1 MADHRSTDR
10 RTTRLVKIRVVDE
23 SITEQVVSEPESRE
37 VQHFLDG
44 MTPQWVQTHSQK
56 SFSCIVVS
64 WKDTPYLRPS
74 VRLHE
79 QLKSGQVESRKR
91 ERGVGRRMKMQEVAV
106 AATNAELHSFTDNED
121 SCFSSLLSYKIEN
134 QILH

>member
-1 MADHRSTDR
+1 MTNKTNRSRRTTDDFVIAVFVAGEMIPASDSGR
-10 RTTRLVKIRVVDE
+10 SVDRQTTRLVKIRVVDE
-23 SITEQVVSEPESRE
+23 SITEQVVSELKRREE

-74 VRLHE
+74 D
-79 QLKSGQVESRKR
+79 S
-91 ERGVGRRMKMQEVAV
+91 
-106 AATNAELHSFTDNED
+106 TNN
-121 SCFSSLLSYKIEN
+121 
-134 QILH
+134 